1 MNIFSF
7 FIVYYPEVPMLG
19 QPLEMKID
27 EELRNNVSSSLANI
41 GTDEKEGK
49 YDTAFEDT
57 KRNTN
62 EEHKTSSSETEKEEG
77 NNDNMLLDG
86 DATPKVSRVRFLWF
100 NKSILINCIFIL
112 RKKAYQNPRH
122 YIIELNCK
130 TISM

>member
-1 MNIFSF
+1 MLDLEGKINELRILFLS
-7 FIVYYPEVPMLG
+7 FIVYYPEVPMLA

-62 EEHKTSSSETEKEEG
+62 EEHKTSSSETE
-77 NNDNMLLDG
+77 NWSNLM
-86 DATPKVSRVRFLWF
+86 
-100 NKSILINCIFIL
+100 
-112 RKKAYQNPRH
+112 RH
-122 YIIELNCK
+122 LPTSAQGKFEDWR
-130 TISM
+130 

>member
-1 MNIFSF
+1 MNTFSF
-7 FIVYYPEVPMLG
+7 FIVYYPEVPMLA

-100 NKSILINCIFIL
+100 NKSILINCIFI
-112 RKKAYQNPRH
+112 
-122 YIIELNCK
+122 
-130 TISM
+130 T

>member
-1 MNIFSF
+1 
-7 FIVYYPEVPMLG
+7 
-19 QPLEMKID
+19 MKID

-77 NNDNMLLDG
+77 NNDDMLLDG
-86 DATPKVSRVRFLWF
+86 EATPKVSRVSFFYGFKIYTNNLYFHRTALQKKFDV
-100 NKSILINCIFIL
+100 IF
-112 RKKAYQNPRH
+112 
-122 YIIELNCK
+122 
-130 TISM
+130 